1 MIINSS
7 VTVKGEISMED
18 LANCLN
24 TEDLCKLLN
33 MEGVKSRL
41 VGFAG
46 GDEDLEVS
54 SFTINGTCVQI
65 NLEIE
70 TWT

>member
-46 GDEDLEVS
+46 EEDLEVS
-54 SFTINGTCVQI
+54 SFTVNGTLVQI
-65 NLEIE
+65 DLEIE